1 MPVSDQTIGQIES
14 HLRSFETACAE
25 HDMPR
30 LAALLHRD
38 VHGFLPHPG
47 GAFSSRED
55 LLKLFGSYFLKLF
68 NPSFCIYDERIDA
81 DGVVAWVSAPCRFT
95 HPISDRDPGKDSKG
109 DPGIPRYRPC
119 LDHHPA
125 AYSISGAYADNRCRR
140 GTPDSVNRVQPGHF
154 A

>member
-1 MPVSDQTIGQIES
+1 MPVSDQTLGQIVS

-55 LLKLFGSYFLKLF
+55 LLKLFGNYFLKFF

-95 HPISDRDPGKDSKG
+95 LPSQTGTWERTARATLVFRGNGHAWTIAQLH
-109 DPGIPRYRPC
+109 IAF
-119 LDHHPA
+119 PA
-125 AYSISGAYADNRCRR
+125 PMPTTAAEEGLRSL
-140 GTPDSVNRVQPGHF
+140 
-154 A
+154 

>member
-38 VHGFLPHPG
+38 VHGFLPYPG
-47 GAFSSRED
+47 GAFSSRAD

-95 HPISDRDPGKDSKG
+95 HPSQAGTRE
-109 DPGIPRYRPC
+109 RTARAT
-119 LDHHPA
+119 LVF
-125 AYSISGAYADNRCRR
+125 R
-140 GTPDSVNRVQPGHF
+140 GTGHAWTITQLHIAF
-154 A
+154 PAPMPTTAAEEELRSL